1 MHMIAGM
8 QNLEQHTQLQ
18 QDLMV
23 EMRDKR
29 TAKNA
34 ANMADV

>member
-1 MHMIAGM
+1 MIAGM

-23 EMRDKR
+23 EMWDKR
-29 TAKNA
+29 TAKND